1 MKTTATDR
9 LNRTYLQKLDWQN
22 YFATGAA
29 ILIITLSFLWM
40 LLHAGGDRSVI
51 LFADV
56 MYTVAN
62 WIGASWAFVTAY
74 RARYGPLQLEPR
86 HQLAWLL
93 AGLGLFSNGLGG
105 IYFTYLEQIGQS
117 NPIPSYGDIGFTLFY
132 PLVFTG
138 LLLMPAEQKSGR
150 FRVRIGLD
158 ACITTLCILGVA
170 WYFFIGPAFVLQ
182 ASTHTPTLTLIM
194 AMSYPFWDMLL
205 ILAIVLLIWR
215 RAEPALHPSLFVCA
229 GGILSLTWADLTH
242 AYFTALGTY
251 TSGTFYI
258 DTFWLVGSLTIGL
271 SGLYQYMAIARRA
284 LNQST
289 LPAVSTESFMAG
301 ILPGEQASFYGHDKM
316 HRRRLMLLQS
326 LLIYLPLSIL
336 LVFTLYSEIMQG
348 NKTSSFLV
356 VLTAIVGTLVT
367 IRYLFA
373 TQQNEVLLR
382 EREREREAA
391 DHLRLLAAQLNE
403 VLELDFLLER
413 IVILAASALGFDAAM
428 LILIENYHEPLQDEH
443 YSLMARATVSNSL
456 KTTAWSLRGSHVSY
470 ASILSGKALEV
481 TWEECDPILPAELH
495 SWQRQQRIQA
505 TLFVPLIYHGKVQ
518 GCIGFSSRSTLHFS
532 QHDNHVTEAFA
543 EQAATAI
550 EHARLYQEARERELF
565 SNAMVNIAVRL
576 NFALAEPSEI
586 HELICTEGANA
597 LRADYALL
605 YVPDNNRQ
613 LVLLD
618 AFVSDQEAFANVPAR
633 VANTW
638 PPIRPYEYEAQAL
651 SSLQPMLARLDQ
663 VFPLLPAPHA
673 SSGTENSPGTSS
685 NASGIPSWSTTTEST
700 VNRTPPGI
708 YSSGRIT
715 SGGIRRR
722 VYTLREA
729 LAQRFVYTAI
739 LAPLIARNEAIGL
752 LVLARSIRPGTHDKK
767 SFTPADLPHAQDF
780 AEQASI
786 AFTNAL
792 LYQSLRDAHQR
803 QQELDHLKDQFMI
816 TASHELRTPLTAV
829 QGYLELLAQYDGV
842 LPPDQRREFF
852 QKAQRGCDELV
863 LLLGNV
869 MDASQL
875 ELETGL
881 HPAHIERVAVREMIQ
896 SVADLIE
903 PHTVQ
908 QRREVH
914 LDIPAHLSVQA
925 DPGRLRQVLLNLS
938 INALKY
944 SGPGT
949 PIVFTARAIM
959 DSVPTVV
966 ISVIDKGK
974 GIAPQDQA
982 LLFQR
987 FFRLERDVN
996 SPVRGTGLG
1005 LYISRRLIEGMGGKI
1020 GVESSGIEGAGSIF
1034 YIQLPMPC

>member
-1 MKTTATDR
+1 MKTTATNR

-40 LLHAGGDRSVI
+40 LLHVGGDHSVT
-51 LFADV
+51 FFSDV
-56 MYTVAN
+56 MYTVAD
-62 WIGASWAFVTAY
+62 WIGASWAFLTAY
-74 RARYGPLQLEPR
+74 RARYGPLRLEPR

-93 AGLGLFSNGLGG
+93 TGLGLFSDGLGG
-105 IYFTYLEQIGQS
+105 IYFTYLEQLGQS
-117 NPIPSYGDIGFTLFY
+117 NPTPSYGDIAFTLFY
-132 PLVFTG
+132 PLVFIG
-138 LLLMPAEQKSGR
+138 LLLMPAEQDSQR
-150 FRVRIGLD
+150 SRLRIGLD
-158 ACITTLCILGVA
+158 ACITTLCILGVT
-170 WYFFIGPAFVLQ
+170 WYFFIGPVFVLQ
-182 ASTHTPTLTLIM
+182 KSAHIPILSVVM
-194 AMSYPFWDMLL
+194 VMSYPFWDMLL
-205 ILAIVLLIWR
+205 VLALVLLIWR
-215 RAEPALHPSLFVCA
+215 RVEPALRPSLFLYA
-229 GGILSLTWADLTH
+229 GGILSLTWADMTY
-242 AYFTALGTY
+242 AYSTALGTY

-258 DTFWLVGSLTIGL
+258 DTFWFIGSLAAGL
-271 SGLYQYMAIARRA
+271 SGLYQYMALVRRA

-289 LPAVSTESFMAG
+289 LPAVSTESFMTGA
-301 ILPGEQASFYGHDKM
+301 LSGEQAPFRGHDKM
-316 HRRRLMLLQS
+316 QRRRLILLQS
-326 LLIYLPLSIL
+326 FLIYLPLSVL
-336 LVFTLYSEIMQG
+336 LVFTLYSEIT
-348 NKTSSFLV
+348 NDNEISFFLV
-356 VLTAIVGTLVT
+356 VLTAIVGILVT

-373 TQQNEVLLR
+373 TQQNEILLR
-382 EREREREAA
+382 EREQEREAA
-391 DHLRLLAAQLNE
+391 EHSRLLAAELNE
-403 VLELDFLLER
+403 VLELDPLLDR
-413 IVILAASALGFDAAM
+413 IVTLATSALGFDAAM
-428 LILIENYHEPLQDEH
+428 LILIENYNEPSQDDH
-443 YSLMARATVSNSL
+443 YSLLARAAISNSP
-456 KTTAWSLRGSHVSY
+456 KTVVWSFQGTQSSY
-470 ASILSGKALEV
+470 AGILSGNALEV
-481 TWEECDPILPAELH
+481 TWEARNPILPAELH
-495 SWQRQQRIQA
+495 SWQQQQRIQA
-505 TLFVPLIYHGKVQ
+505 TLFVPLMYHGKVQ
-518 GCIGFSSRSTLHFS
+518 GCIGFSSRTTPHFS
-532 QHDNHVTEAFA
+532 QHDSHITEAFA

-565 SNAMVNIAVRL
+565 ANAMVNIAVRL
-576 NFALAEPSEI
+576 NSALAAPSEI

-597 LRADYALL
+597 LQADYALL

-613 LVLLD
+613 LVLLN
-618 AFVSDQEAFANVPAR
+618 AFVSEQEAFANVPPK

-638 PPIRPYEYEAQAL
+638 PPIRPYEYEFQAL
-651 SSLQPMLARLDQ
+651 SSLQPMLIKLDQ
-663 VFPLLPAPHA
+663 VFPLLLAPPASA
-673 SSGTENSPGTSS
+673 ATESSPGISS
-685 NASGIPSWSTTTEST
+685 NNIPSWTTTTENT
-700 VNRTPPGI
+700 VNRTPPGV

-739 LAPLIARNEAIGL
+739 LAPLTARNEPIGL
-752 LVLARSIRPGTHDKK
+752 LILARSIRPGTHDKK
-767 SFTPADLPHAQDF
+767 SFTLADLPHAQDF

-786 AFTNAL
+786 AFTNAH

-803 QQELDHLKDQFMI
+803 QQDLDHLKDQFMI

-829 QGYLELLAQYDGV
+829 QGYLELLAQYDDI
-842 LPPDQRREFF
+842 LPPAQRQEFF

-881 HPAHIERVAVREMIQ
+881 RPAHIERVSVREMIQ
-896 SVADLIE
+896 SVVDLIE

-908 QRREVH
+908 QRREVR
-914 LDIPAHLSVQA
+914 LDIPVHLTVQA

-944 SGPGT
+944 SEPGT
-949 PIVFTARAIM
+949 PIVFSARAVM
-959 DSVPTVV
+959 NSVPTVV

-1020 GVESSGIEGAGSIF
+1020 GVDSSGIEGAGSIF
-1034 YIQLPMPC
+1034 YIQLPLPY